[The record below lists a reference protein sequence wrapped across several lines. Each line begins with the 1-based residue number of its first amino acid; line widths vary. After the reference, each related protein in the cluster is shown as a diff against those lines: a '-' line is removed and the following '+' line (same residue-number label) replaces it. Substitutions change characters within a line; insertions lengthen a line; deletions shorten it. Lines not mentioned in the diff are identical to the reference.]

1 MTRRRNQHR
10 GDASPRPGYLRKG
23 DTVWAWSVL
32 DDAYVLIQST
42 GPTDM
47 VENAG
52 RLPEDQE
59 GGKPTPELGK
69 LKPRQLDRH
78 LSEDLYGTDL
88 DDED

>member
-1 MTRRRNQHR
+1 MSRRRNRHR

-23 DTVWAWSVL
+23 DTVWAWSIL
-32 DDAYVLIQST
+32 DDAYVLVNPT

-47 VENAG
+47 AANEG
-52 RLPEDQE
+52 RLPDGLE
-59 GGKPTPELGK
+59 GGKPDPGRK

-78 LSEDLYGTDL
+78 LSEDVYGTDL